1 LLKENFIQKTIKSNG
16 GIIMSKVIEG
26 LYYANTHE
34 WVKVEDGFAYIGI
47 TDYAQESLGEIVFV
61 ELPSEDDAVEAGV
74 EFSAIESV
82 KAASDILCPVTGV
95 IVLVNDDLEDSPE
108 LINED
113 PYENWIIKVELEDK
127 SELNNLL
134 SASEYKEIIE

>member
-1 LLKENFIQKTIKSNG
+1 
-16 GIIMSKVIEG
+16 MSKVVNG
-26 LYYANTHE
+26 LYYTNTHE
-34 WVKVEDGFAYIGI
+34 WVKVEDEFAYIGI
-47 TDYAQESLGEIVFV
+47 TDYAQHSLGEIVFV
-61 ELPSEDDAVEAGV
+61 ELPEEEDSVELGV

-82 KAASDILCPVTGV
+82 KAASDVLSPVSGT

-127 SELNNLL
+127 SELNSLL
-134 SASEYKEIIE
+134 SADEYKEIIE

>member
-1 LLKENFIQKTIKSNG
+1 
-16 GIIMSKVIEG
+16 MSKIVEG

-34 WVKVEDGFAYIGI
+34 WVRVEDGFAYIGI

-61 ELPSEDDAVEAGV
+61 ELPEEESQIEAGE

-82 KAASDILCPVTGV
+82 KAASDVVCPVTGT
-95 IVLVNDDLEDSPE
+95 IVVVNDELEDSPE

-113 PYENWIIKVELEDK
+113 AFENWIIKVELEDK
-127 SELNNLL
+127 SELNKLL
-134 SASEYKEIIE
+134 NAEEYKEICE

>member
-1 LLKENFIQKTIKSNG
+1 
-16 GIIMSKVIEG
+16 MSKVVKG
-26 LYYANTHE
+26 LYYSTTHE
-34 WVKVEDGFAYIGI
+34 WVKVEDGFAYVGI

-61 ELPSEDDAVEAGV
+61 ELPEEEDNVTCGE

-82 KAASDILCPVTGV
+82 KAASDLICPVSGV

-113 PYENWIIKVELEDK
+113 AFENWIIKVDLEDK
-127 SELNNLL
+127 SELDKLL
-134 SASEYKEIIE
+134 SAEEYEDTIK

>member
-1 LLKENFIQKTIKSNG
+1 LSKRNFILKTIRSNG
-16 GIIMSKVIEG
+16 GKKMSKIIKG
-26 LYYANTHE
+26 LYYTNTHE
-34 WVKVEDGFAYIGI
+34 WIRVEDGFGYIGI

-61 ELPSEDDAVEAGV
+61 ELPEEDDQVEAGGDL
-74 EFSAIESV
+74 SAIESV
-82 KAASDILCPVTGV
+82 KAASDILSPVTGT

-113 PYENWIIKVELEDK
+113 PYENWIVKVEIEDK

-134 SASEYKEIIE
+134 SADEYKEICE

>member
-1 LLKENFIQKTIKSNG
+1 
-16 GIIMSKVIEG
+16 MSKIVKG
-26 LYYANTHE
+26 LYYTSTHE
-34 WVKVEDGFAYIGI
+34 WVRVEDEFAFIGI
-47 TDYAQESLGEIVFV
+47 TDYAQDSLGEIVFV
-61 ELPSEDDAVEAGV
+61 ELPEEEDQVEAGI

-82 KAASDILCPVTGV
+82 KAASDILSPVTGI

-127 SELNNLL
+127 TELNKLL
-134 SASEYKEIIE
+134 DFEEYKEISE

>member
-1 LLKENFIQKTIKSNG
+1 
-16 GIIMSKVIEG
+16 MSKIVEG
-26 LYYANTHE
+26 LYYTNTHE

-61 ELPSEDDAVEAGV
+61 ELPEEESTISSGE

-82 KAASDILCPVTGV
+82 KAASDIVSPITGT
-95 IVLVNDDLEDSPE
+95 IVVVNDELEDSPE

-113 PYENWIIKVELEDK
+113 PYENWICKIDLENE
-127 SELNNLL
+127 SELNKLL
-134 SASEYKEIIE
+134 SADEYKNICE